1 MRGGMGRFPARDVF
15 RDGTFSG
22 TGRFP
27 GWDVFRDGTFSGMG
41 RFPGRDVQR
50 HVYLSYLSRSVY
62 MERMFAWTFFVPSWK
77 TGFLTLKF
85 SCLFTANRRKLLNF
99 VG

>member
-1 MRGGMGRFPARDVF
+1 MRGGMGLFPARDVF

-41 RFPGRDVQR
+41 RFPGWDVFRDGTSNGMYISHIY
-50 HVYLSYLSRSVY
+50 HVPFTWKECLPGRFSSRPGK
-62 MERMFAWTFFVPSWK
+62 RDF
-77 TGFLTLKF
+77 
-85 SCLFTANRRKLLNF
+85 
-99 VG
+99 